1 MLQVI
6 VEDALDASSGR
17 NEERERWR
25 SLRFLLQDYEREG
38 FTTVSQV
45 LEALEAVRSSDP
57 PESDDEGV
65 FVLFLAEK
73 QFPDSRAEGLGIEEE
88 RRVLYVALTRGQDHV
103 CVCGTLSLGE
113 PDFFAELIDMRVPV
127 RDCFDVIRS
136 HRHLTKASPS
146 GKSVGSQ
153 VGSGRRDDVKAGA
166 AAVSED
172 RQPRRLLSWTASD
185 LSQTS
190 DSDQD
195 VSAAADPNF
204 EIKGDAETVSL
215 GLEGSQEVVELE
227 GSAKRLLET
236 LKKKRDQIRK
246 AGGSG

>member
-1 MLQVI
+1 M
-6 VEDALDASSGR
+6 
-17 NEERERWR
+17 
-25 SLRFLLQDYEREG
+25 
-38 FTTVSQV
+38 
-45 LEALEAVRSSDP
+45 
-57 PESDDEGV
+57 
-65 FVLFLAEK
+65 
-73 QFPDSRAEGLGIEEE
+73 
-88 RRVLYVALTRGQDHV
+88 
-103 CVCGTLSLGE
+103 
-113 PDFFAELIDMRVPV
+113 
-127 RDCFDVIRS
+127 
-136 HRHLTKASPS
+136 
-146 GKSVGSQ
+146 
-153 VGSGRRDDVKAGA
+153 KAGA